1 MANGTAIVTCLALL
15 QYALVTGRVARARGK
30 YNIEAPAITGH
41 PLFERALRIQANTVE
56 QLVLFLPSLWL
67 FSFYV
72 SSLWASLIGLIW
84 VAGRILYMVNYTADP
99 RKRGRGFKIALAANA
114 VLLFGA
120 LIASILQLFESGF

>member
-1 MANGTAIVTCLALL
+1 MSNGTAIVTCLALA
-15 QYALVTGRVARARGK
+15 QYALLAGRVARARTK

-84 VAGRILYMVNYTADP
+84 VGGRVVYMVSYTADP
-99 RKRGRGFKIALAANA
+99 RKRGLGFGIALAANA
-114 VLLFGA
+114 VLFVGA
-120 LIASILQLFESGF
+120 FIAAILQLFEGRV